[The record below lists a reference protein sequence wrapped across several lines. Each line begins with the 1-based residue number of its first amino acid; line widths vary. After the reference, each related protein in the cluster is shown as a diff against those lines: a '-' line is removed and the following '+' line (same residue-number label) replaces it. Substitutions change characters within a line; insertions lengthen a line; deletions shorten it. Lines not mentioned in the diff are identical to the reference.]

1 MIMQRFA
8 SSCPISPAW
17 MAAREAKLKR
27 IAAFCA
33 AIVAISLLPANAAPA
48 STDWPTY
55 GRDPGGMRY
64 SPLEQIT
71 RENVSSLKP
80 AWVYHMKPSN
90 AVVDANGPGGLSF
103 PGARPPGAPNND
115 SADAAQRLAD
125 GASPSRW
132 GRNNRFA
139 PSEATPLVV
148 GGMMY
153 LTTSYHSVVA
163 LSPETGTTIW
173 NYEVAGPGQ
182 PSIRGVE
189 YWPGDKQSPPE
200 LLFGTRDGR
209 LFALNAKTGMPII
222 SFGNNGVVDLR
233 TPEIMNGYTKAIYG
247 LTSPPIVYRDL
258 VITGVANQ
266 EFPALGSYGDV
277 RAWNVKTGK
286 LVWTFHSVARPG
298 EYGHDTWA
306 GDSWK
311 NRSGVN
317 VWGFMTVDAKR
328 GIVYMPFGAPS
339 WDRYGGDRLG
349 KNLFSDSIVAADANT
364 GKMLWHF
371 QVVHHDI
378 WDFDPEAP
386 PVLMDVQRGKQT
398 IPAVAI
404 VSKSALLFIL
414 NRVTGKPIDPIVER
428 PVPPSDVP
436 GEKAWPTQPFPTATP
451 PLARQ
456 TMTEADIAT
465 VTPELEAYCKK
476 LVADNHIRL
485 GGPYLPTGFNTSTVN
500 FPGTLGGGN
509 WGGGSF
515 DPKLGYLFVNTH
527 DMGQI
532 QSLVATPGQALP
544 FGHGQPF
551 GRFMDPSSHMMCQ
564 QPPWGQLSAVNVN
577 TGKLVWQVPLGITE
591 SLPPEKQNTGRPNMG
606 GSIVTATGLV
616 FIGATDDSRF
626 RAFDATTGKELWA
639 VKLEASAH
647 ATPITYEGSDGKQY
661 VVITSTGGGFLDSP
675 LTSDTVT
682 AFTLP

>member
-1 MIMQRFA
+1 
-8 SSCPISPAW
+8 
-17 MAAREAKLKR
+17 MAAREAELKR
-27 IAAFCA
+27 IVVFCA
-33 AIVAISLLPANAAPA
+33 GLAAVSLLPANAASA

-55 GRDPGGMRY
+55 GHDPGGMRY
-64 SPLEQIT
+64 SPLRQIT
-71 RENVSSLKP
+71 RDNVSSLKP
-80 AWVYHMKPSN
+80 AWVYHMKPAD

-103 PGARPPGAPNND
+103 PGATPPGGANNE
-115 SADAAQRLAD
+115 SADAAQRRAE
-125 GASPSRW
+125 GVGPSRW
-132 GRNNRFA
+132 GGNNRFA

-148 GGMMY
+148 GGTMY
-153 LTTSYHSVVA
+153 LTTPYHRVVA
-163 LSPETGTTIW
+163 LSPQTGAQIW
-173 NYEVAGPGQ
+173 SYEVAGPGQ

-200 LLFGTRDGR
+200 ILFGTRDGR
-209 LFALNAKTGMPII
+209 LIALDAKTGAPIA
-222 SFGNNGVVDLR
+222 SFGDKGVVNLR
-233 TPEIMNGYTKAIYG
+233 TPEIMNDYPKAIYG

-371 QVVHHDI
+371 QVVRHDI
-378 WDFDPEAP
+378 WDFDTEAP
-386 PVLMDVQRGKQT
+386 PVLIDVQRGKKT
-398 IPAVAI
+398 IPAVAV

-414 NRVTGKPIDPIVER
+414 NRVTGKPIYPVVER

-436 GEKAWPTQPFPTATP
+436 GEQAWPTQPFPVVTP

-456 TMTEADIAT
+456 TMTVADIAT
-465 VTPELEAYCKK
+465 VTPELETYCRK
-476 LVADNHIRL
+476 LIEDNQLLL
-485 GGPYLPTGFNTSTVN
+485 GGPYLPTGFNRSTVN
-500 FPGTLGGGN
+500 FPGTQGGAN

-515 DPKLGYLFVNTH
+515 DPKLGYLFVNSN

-532 QSLVATPGQALP
+532 QSRVSTPGQALP
-544 FGHGQPF
+544 FGQGRPF
-551 GRFMDPSSHMMCQ
+551 GRFMDPTSRMMCQ
-564 QPPWGQLSAVNVN
+564 QPPWGRLSAVDVN
-577 TGKLVWQVPLGITE
+577 TGKLVWQVPLGVTD
-591 SLPPEKQNTGRPNMG
+591 SLPAEKQATGRPNLG
-606 GSIVTATGLV
+606 GSIVTASGLV

-626 RAFDATTGKELWA
+626 RAFDADTGKELWTA
-639 VKLEASAH
+639 KLEASAH
-647 ATPITYEGSDGKQY
+647 ATPITYEGPDGKQY
-661 VVITSTGGGFLDSP
+661 VVITSTGGGFLESP